1 MTSGT
6 SGESQ
11 LQSAKLA
18 DSLILNLFS
27 IYFVFLQFSD
37 QQVSL
42 QIFWVHASSVW
53 FLNMEMLMFRL
64 MFQTDHTLILAIVIT
79 IELLKQTLEFW
90 TASSSMGTN
99 NNQFKCCSVFF
110 VQTPDWFQC
119 GLVVTHSAVQA
130 VLILKYA
137 IIKELSWGDKQGHAS
152 HIWSEVT

>member
-1 MTSGT
+1 M
-6 SGESQ
+6 
-11 LQSAKLA
+11 
-18 DSLILNLFS
+18 FS
-27 IYFVFLQFSD
+27 VYFVFLQFSD

-42 QIFWVHASSVW
+42 QIFWVHAWSVW

-90 TASSSMGTN
+90 AASSSIGTN
-99 NNQFKCCSVFF
+99 NNQFKCCAVFF

-119 GLVVTHSAVQA
+119 GLVVTHGAVQA